1 VVPIFNEAEAILDF
15 FSTIQRVFDSLE
27 ARKEII
33 FINDG
38 STDGSFETLL
48 RLSTD
53 CDFVKVVNLSRN
65 FGKEAAMTAGLDI
78 AAGDAIVMIDVDLQD
93 PPQLIETFFARW
105 REGYDIVY
113 GVRQSRSEDGRF
125 RRWVA
130 GRFYATFNRLSET
143 AIPSNAGDFRLL
155 DRRVV
160 DALKLLPERAR
171 FFKGLAAWVGFSA
184 VSVAFDRPSR
194 RLGRSKWTYWR
205 LWNFAIDAVTS
216 FSSLPLKVW
225 SYVGGLIAMLAFL
238 YGLFIIARVV
248 VTGRDMPGYASLIT
262 VLLFSTGVQ
271 MISLGMLGEYV
282 SRVFL
287 EAKQRPIY
295 LLEGVYARGALILS
309 SLVARP

>member
-1 VVPIFNEAEAILDF
+1 MDVVTVLA
-15 FSTIQRVFDSLE
+15 
-27 ARKEII
+27 
-33 FINDG
+33 G
-38 STDGSFETLL
+38 L
-48 RLSTD
+48 RLEGVVLE
-53 CDFVKVVNLSRN
+53 DFEFDVLIGAECLQHGIKTLPRPA
-65 FGKEAAMTAGLDI
+65 EQLAQPRD
-78 AAGDAIVMIDVDLQD
+78 GDAVV
-93 PPQLIETFFARW
+93 
-105 REGYDIVY
+105 V
-113 GVRQSRSEDGRF
+113 
-125 RRWVA
+125 VA
-130 GRFYATFNRLSET
+130 DA
-143 AIPSNAGDFRLL
+143 
-155 DRRVV
+155 VV
-160 DALKLLPERAR
+160 SGLKLLPERAR

-194 RLGRSKWTYWR
+194 RLGRTKWTYWK

-295 LLEGVYARGALILS
+295 LLEGVYARGAPILS